1 MKEIGG
7 YFSLELKNEDQMLPA
22 IQGVLLNTGR
32 NSLEYVLRSLD
43 RITKVYLPYFTCDSV
58 LEPFEKMN
66 IQYEF
71 YHINMNLEIKESIS
85 LQNNEYLIYT
95 NYFGVKDKYI
105 ESLVNQYGEFL
116 IVDNSQALYASPT
129 SKCIYSPRK
138 FIGIPDGG
146 VAFTNGSQKIEKI
159 EQSKSY
165 DICSHL
171 LKRIDCS
178 GSEGY
183 ADFRNNSKR
192 LSHQPI
198 LRMSNLTQRLLCSID
213 FENIAKIRNRNFLY
227 LHDHLTHINVYKD
240 IDIEGSS
247 CPMVYPLYVEDDT
260 LRSKLIANK
269 VYVAT
274 YWPNVF
280 EWCKE
285 DTVEYR
291 LAKYIHPLPI
301 DQRYDLEDM
310 DFIIRII
317 NG

>member
-7 YFSLELKNEDQMLPA
+7 YFSLELKEKGQILPA
-22 IQGVLLNTGR
+22 FDGVLLNTGR
-32 NSLEYVLRSLD
+32 NSLEYVLRSLGT
-43 RITKVYLPYFTCDSV
+43 IAKVYLPYFTCDSV
-58 LEPFEKMN
+58 LEPFEKLD

-71 YHINMNLEIKESIS
+71 YHINMNLEMIESFP
-85 LQNNEYLIYT
+85 LQKNEYLVYT
-95 NYFGVKDKYI
+95 NYFGVKDIYV
-105 ESLVNQYGEFL
+105 ESLVNLYGDSL
-116 IVDNSQALYASPT
+116 IVDNSQALYAAPT

-138 FIGIPDGG
+138 FVGIPDGG
-146 VAFTNGSQKIEKI
+146 VAFTNGFKKIDNLV
-159 EQSKSY
+159 QSKSY

-183 ADFRNNSKR
+183 GDFRENSKS

-198 LRMSNLTQRLLCSID
+198 LRMSNLTQCLLNSID
-213 FENIAKIRNRNFLY
+213 FENIAKIRKRNFLY
-227 LHDHLTHINVYKD
+227 IHEHLAYINVFKNLND
-240 IDIEGSS
+240 EMLS
-247 CPMVYPLYVEDDT
+247 CPMVYPMYVEDET
-260 LRSKLIANK
+260 LRSKLITNK

-285 DTVEYR
+285 NTLEYN
-291 LAKYIHPLPI
+291 LAKYILPIPI
-301 DQRYDLEDM
+301 DQRYNLEDM
-310 DFIIRII
+310 ESIIRII